1 LADEFVIDTG
11 QFDRFRVIS
20 PSTLH
25 KGLNGGIDVEDQAV
39 SVSIRIMLWTSKK
52 DASRKPRVNRRKLA
66 SRQSTRWLNGGVVP

>member
-39 SVSIRIMLWTSKK
+39 SVSIPYHALDLEKRRI
-52 DASRKPRVNRRKLA
+52 A
-66 SRQSTRWLNGGVVP
+66 